1 MTGKQ
6 ALGLEDD
13 EAGNDAEASGLEA
26 AAPPGGK
33 DAP

>member
-13 EAGNDAEASGLEA
+13 EAGDAEAHRLRMLTPRPA
-26 AAPPGGK
+26 RH
-33 DAP
+33 